1 MTNNPYGGVKLR
13 RAFMHFAT
21 GKSIGAAIGIG
32 WLLLLVR
39 ELSLSD
45 YGIYVTFTAYLNIF
59 VVVGSFGLI
68 PIAER
73 YVPELRVS
81 SSSHTLISL
90 LIKIVM
96 ARLVLLVITCLGVSF
111 FSASISSSLITTT
124 DVSTAFII
132 FQLVVFG
139 EALCRYIEII
149 FDSLLHQKYSQIS
162 TIFRYGLRFS
172 ALIASAFFF
181 ENELDLFTWIVI
193 EAVCMSLGCVLTL
206 MLMWRVVYKLRDGES
221 VSDTVTEDKLEYRRY
236 IRYSAPTYFSRIVA
250 SLSGIEMAKLVVVR
264 LLGLEAAAVFS
275 FCASLAVIFQRYLPS
290 FLLMSMVRPLFIT
303 ALQAD
308 NPEKRL
314 NFLFS
319 IMIKLNVFLILPV
332 LSVMTVIGGQVI
344 DVLSNHKIIGGG
356 LITVF
361 LLGFVMTQA
370 VRIAYSMILA
380 SLEDGKGS
388 LVSMLIAAA
397 LFYTSILFVPSI
409 GSFALIIGLILADF
423 SVMAIAKYRIN
434 IKSYRLGFPFV
445 GIGKLL
451 IVTAVTTLFISAII
465 SSLSTYGQYGQIFV
479 VGLVV
484 IVLYPLLAWLI
495 SPFSQE
501 ERSAINRML
510 PIRVFVW

>member
-1 MTNNPYGGVKLR
+1 
-13 RAFMHFAT
+13 
-21 GKSIGAAIGIG
+21 
-32 WLLLLVR
+32 
-39 ELSLSD
+39 
-45 YGIYVTFTAYLNIF
+45 
-59 VVVGSFGLI
+59 
-68 PIAER
+68 
-73 YVPELRVS
+73 
-81 SSSHTLISL
+81 
-90 LIKIVM
+90 
-96 ARLVLLVITCLGVSF
+96 
-111 FSASISSSLITTT
+111 
-124 DVSTAFII
+124 
-132 FQLVVFG
+132 
-139 EALCRYIEII
+139 
-149 FDSLLHQKYSQIS
+149 
-162 TIFRYGLRFS
+162 
-172 ALIASAFFF
+172 
-181 ENELDLFTWIVI
+181 
-193 EAVCMSLGCVLTL
+193 MSLGCVLTL

-264 LLGLEAAAVFS
+264 LLGLEAAAGFS